1 MRRGLSTN
9 AFLCLLEY
17 DLMILAKSWIVR
29 FWFGLTVV
37 GGVVAVIVSRNFID
51 DSSFLMGW
59 GLVLYLGFGSLIVL
73 ANSVSAISQEFRF
86 LGESIIS
93 RGIAPTPYLLAK
105 LVSRSAGNAF
115 MFLIVVAPTA
125 LLMRLMALNNDMT
138 IEGILVGLA
147 YWVLMITVLSFM
159 GITVSVLVNNTM
171 LGLVVLGVIWYM
183 GLGIL
188 DLAYA
193 DGFSPE
199 GVLGNLPLV
208 LQGKSL
214 STEVTVLVALGAVP
228 ILILPLLAI
237 KLMNSRDL

>member
-214 STEVTVLVALGAVP
+214 STEVTVLIALGAVP

>member
-1 MRRGLSTN
+1 MHRGLGTN

-29 FWFGLTVV
+29 FWFALTVV
-37 GGVVAVIVSRNFID
+37 GGVVAVIISRNFID

-59 GLVLYLGFGSLIVL
+59 GLVLYVALGSLVVL

-125 LLMRLMALNNDMT
+125 FLMRLMALNNDMT
-138 IEGILVGLA
+138 VEGIFVGLA
-147 YWVLMITVLSFM
+147 YWVLLITLLSFM

-214 STEVTVLVALGAVP
+214 SEEVTVLLVLGAIP
-228 ILILPLLAI
+228 ILILPLLAV
-237 KLMNSRDL
+237 KFMNSRDL

>member
-125 LLMRLMALNNDMT
+125 LLMRMMALNNDMT

-147 YWVLMITVLSFM
+147 YWVLLITVLSFM

>member
-1 MRRGLSTN
+1 MRRGLGTN

-17 DLMILAKSWIVR
+17 DLMILARSWIVR
-29 FWFGLTVV
+29 FWFTLTMA
-37 GGVVAVIVSRNFID
+37 GGVIAVIISRNFID

-59 GLVLYLGFGSLIVL
+59 GLLLYVALGSLVIL
-73 ANSVSAISQEFRF
+73 ANSVGAISQEFRF

-105 LVSRSAGNAF
+105 LVSRSMGNVF
-115 MFLIVVAPTA
+115 MFLIVVGPTA
-125 LLMRLMALNNDMT
+125 FFMQAMALNNDMT
-138 IEGILVGLA
+138 VEGILVGLA
-147 YWVLMITVLSFM
+147 YWVLLISVLSFL

-193 DGFSPE
+193 EDFSPE
-199 GVLGNLPLV
+199 GLLGNLPLV
-208 LQGKSL
+208 LQGKAL
-214 STEVTVLVALGAVP
+214 FTEVAALVILGLIPIIVLPFLAVRF
-228 ILILPLLAI
+228 
-237 KLMNSRDL
+237 MNSRDL

>member
-125 LLMRLMALNNDMT
+125 LLMRMMALNNDMT

-214 STEVTVLVALGAVP
+214 STEVTVLIALGAVP

>member
-1 MRRGLSTN
+1 MRRSLGTN

-17 DLMILAKSWIVR
+17 DMMILAKSWIVR
-29 FWFGLTVV
+29 FWFSLTVV
-37 GGVVAVIVSRNFID
+37 GGVVAVIISRNFID

-59 GLVLYLGFGSLIVL
+59 ALVLYVGLGSLVVL
-73 ANSVSAISQEFRF
+73 ANSVSAISLEFRF

-105 LVSRSAGNAF
+105 LVSRSFGNAA
-115 MFLIVVAPTA
+115 MFLVVVAPTA
-125 LLMRLMALNNDMT
+125 FLMRVMALNNDMT
-138 IEGILVGLA
+138 VEGILVGIA
-147 YWVLMITVLSFM
+147 YWVLLITVLSFL

-183 GLGIL
+183 ALGIL
-188 DLAYA
+188 DVAYA
-193 DGFSPE
+193 TDFSPE

-214 STEVTVLVALGAVP
+214 TSEVTTLLVIGIVP
-228 ILILPLLAI
+228 ILILPILAVRF
-237 KLMNSRDL
+237 MNSRDL

>member
-1 MRRGLSTN
+1 
-9 AFLCLLEY
+9 
-17 DLMILAKSWIVR
+17 
-29 FWFGLTVV
+29 
-37 GGVVAVIVSRNFID
+37 
-51 DSSFLMGW
+51 
-59 GLVLYLGFGSLIVL
+59 
-73 ANSVSAISQEFRF
+73 
-86 LGESIIS
+86 
-93 RGIAPTPYLLAK
+93 
-105 LVSRSAGNAF
+105 

-125 LLMRLMALNNDMT
+125 LLMRMMALNNDMT

-147 YWVLMITVLSFM
+147 YWVLLITVLSFM

-214 STEVTVLVALGAVP
+214 STEVTVLVALGAIP

>member
-147 YWVLMITVLSFM
+147 YWVLLITVLSFM

-214 STEVTVLVALGAVP
+214 STEVTVLIALGAVP

>member
-1 MRRGLSTN
+1 MHRGLGTN

-29 FWFGLTVV
+29 FWFALTVV
-37 GGVVAVIVSRNFID
+37 GGVVAVIISRNFID

-59 GLVLYLGFGSLIVL
+59 GLVLYVALGSLVVL

-125 LLMRLMALNNDMT
+125 FLMRLMALNNDMT
-138 IEGILVGLA
+138 VEGIFVGLA
-147 YWVLMITVLSFM
+147 YWVLLITVLSFM

-214 STEVTVLVALGAVP
+214 SEEVTVLLVLGAIP
-228 ILILPLLAI
+228 ILILPLLAV
-237 KLMNSRDL
+237 KFMNSRDL

>member
-125 LLMRLMALNNDMT
+125 LLMRMMALNNDMT

-147 YWVLMITVLSFM
+147 YWVLLITVLSLH
-159 GITVSVLVNNTM
+159 GHYGQCLGKQHHAWLGGAGRHLVH
-171 LGLVVLGVIWYM
+171 G
-183 GLGIL
+183 
-188 DLAYA
+188 
-193 DGFSPE
+193 PRH
-199 GVLGNLPLV
+199 P
-208 LQGKSL
+208 
-214 STEVTVLVALGAVP
+214 
-228 ILILPLLAI
+228 
-237 KLMNSRDL
+237 

>member
-9 AFLCLLEY
+9 AFFCLLEY
-17 DLMILAKSWIVR
+17 DLMILARSWIVR
-29 FWFGLTVV
+29 FWFGLSLA
-37 GGVVAVIVSRNFID
+37 GGVIAVIVSRNFID
-51 DSSFLMGW
+51 DSSFLMAW
-59 GLVLYLGFGSLIVL
+59 ALVLYVALGSLVVL

-105 LVSRSAGNAF
+105 LVSRSFGNAF
-115 MFLIVVAPTA
+115 MFIIVVVPTA
-125 LLMRLMALNNDMT
+125 FFMQGMALNNDMT
-138 IEGILVGLA
+138 VEGILVGVA
-147 YWVLMITVLSFM
+147 YWVLMLTVLSFL
-159 GITVSVLVNNTM
+159 GITVSVLVTNTVM
-171 LGLVVLGVIWYM
+171 GLVVLGIIWYM

-214 STEVTVLVALGAVP
+214 SVEVMVLVILGVVP
-228 ILILPLLAI
+228 IFILPFVAL

>member
-125 LLMRLMALNNDMT
+125 LLMRMMALNNDMT

-147 YWVLMITVLSFM
+147 YWVLLITVLSFM

-214 STEVTVLVALGAVP
+214 STEVTVLVALGAIP

>member
-1 MRRGLSTN
+1 MGRGLGTN

-29 FWFGLTVV
+29 FWFSLTVI

-59 GLVLYLGFGSLIVL
+59 ALVLYVALGSLVVL

-105 LVSRSAGNAF
+105 LVSRSFGNAF

-125 LLMRLMALNNDMT
+125 FLMRVMSLNNDMT
-138 IEGILVGLA
+138 IEGILVGIA
-147 YWVLMITVLSFM
+147 YWVLLITVLSFL

-183 GLGIL
+183 ALGIL
-188 DLAYA
+188 DPAYA
-193 DGFSPE
+193 NEFSPE

-214 STEVTVLVALGAVP
+214 YAEVMTLVIIGIIP
-228 ILILPLLAI
+228 IIILPFLAVRF
-237 KLMNSRDL
+237 MNSRDL